1 MEHTHPNVTQ
11 RKGEKLSGEDTPSD
25 NPPAETTAIT
35 NTSQPL
41 AISSAQL
48 EAITNSIGETIS
60 RQVHGMFSVLEN
72 KLESKLMKIEH
83 DARTR
88 DSGRS
93 SSSSE
98 ARSQASH
105 NDEWKKEDVVLS
117 EDPREVDEGQDS
129 TDNGDPGSAEG
140 SESSS
145 SDERAPN
152 SQQPTPGGGN
162 GGDPPSSEGEGAPK
176 KKKKRRASLVLNDEG
191 KPDTVIQ
198 HI

>member
-88 DSGRS
+88 DSGRN

-98 ARSQASH
+98 GRSQASH
-105 NDEWKKEDVVLS
+105 DEWKKEDVVLS

-176 KKKKRRASLVLNDEG
+176 KKKKKRRAS
-191 KPDTVIQ
+191 
-198 HI
+198 